1 MLPFHSTQM
10 ASDFS
15 NYQLSK
21 LMQRSR
27 TSQKLADVRKVLKS
41 SETAVIGLSE
51 ESKVHEVEAS
61 RIMSSD
67 TAHYILVKGR
77 ELESSSQ
84 EDSLSQSSMEFPAI
98 GELESDMDWRREEEE
113 EEKVVEE
120 KVVEKEKE
128 QEEKVVEKEKEQEE
142 KVVEKEEGKVEE
154 EVAEKEEEK
163 VVEEEEKVVEK
174 EEEQE
179 EKVVTESG
187 WGVVESEPCKREEEP
202 VRGTGELQESAATV
216 CKPLSSVAT
225 SEQGEEASSQERDC
239 SNLQVEPA
247 VSAMSEEVT
256 AIPQETS
263 SLTVSVI
270 ASESERET
278 TPRDKFSFT
287 EKEKCSDK
295 YSLASTVSS
304 ATEMQTALKEKTS
317 SPVAHASTSEGAPS
331 SQPCEKLREVG
342 EVLRDGRSFVEEDV
356 EEERRVHLEEQL
368 DKEGE
373 KEKDKEERVEEREK
387 EVEGKEVEGKEG
399 GGKEEGEKEGGGEE
413 AGRTPEQAVTISSS
427 VKVSPCQFEKDN
439 SASHLEDKDSAEAGV
454 HKGQTVTVNHH
465 SVGGSVDSA
474 SLRTDHWELTQVV
487 QLVGSEE
494 EGVRGGVTT
503 ENDQSE
509 VRMLEDQ
516 VGYISDSE
524 SGSF

>member
-1 MLPFHSTQM
+1 
-10 ASDFS
+10 
-15 NYQLSK
+15 
-21 LMQRSR
+21 MQRSR

-113 EEKVVEE
+113 EEKI
-120 KVVEKEKE
+120 
-128 QEEKVVEKEKEQEE
+128 
-142 KVVEKEEGKVEE
+142 VEKEEG
-154 EVAEKEEEK
+154 
-163 VVEEEEKVVEK
+163 VEEEEEE

-179 EKVVTESG
+179 EKAVTESG
-187 WGVVESEPCKREEEP
+187 WGVVESEPHKEEEET
-202 VRGTGELQESAATV
+202 VELQESAATV
-216 CKPLSSVAT
+216 CKPLSFMAT
-225 SEQGEEASSQERDC
+225 SEQREEEASFQDRDC
-239 SNLQVEPA
+239 SNLQVEPT

-278 TPRDKFSFT
+278 TRDKCSLT
-287 EKEKCSDK
+287 SVVSSASEMQATPREKEKCS
-295 YSLASTVSS
+295 
-304 ATEMQTALKEKTS
+304 
-317 SPVAHASTSEGAPS
+317 PVAYASASEGLPS

-342 EVLRDGRSFVEEDV
+342 EVLRDGRSFVEEGV
-356 EEERRVHLEEQL
+356 EEERGLHLEEQL

-373 KEKDKEERVEEREK
+373 KEGEKEERVEEREK
-387 EVEGKEVEGKEG
+387 EEGEKEERVEEREKEERVEERE
-399 GGKEEGEKEGGGEE
+399 KEEGEKEEGEKE
-413 AGRTPEQAVTISSS
+413 ERVEEREKEEGRTPEQSVTISSS

-439 SASHLEDKDSAEAGV
+439 SASHLEDKESAEADE
-454 HKGQTVTVNHH
+454 HKEQTVTVNHH
-465 SVGGSVDSA
+465 SVGESVDSA
-474 SLRTDHWELTQVV
+474 SLRTDHLKRTQVV
-487 QLVGSEE
+487 QLVESEE

-503 ENDQSE
+503 VIDQSE

-524 SGSF
+524 SGWF

>member
-113 EEKVVEE
+113 EEKVVKEEEKVVEKVVKEEE
-120 KVVEKEKE
+120 KVVEKEE
-128 QEEKVVEKEKEQEE
+128 EQEE

-154 EVAEKEEEK
+154 EV
-163 VVEEEEKVVEK
+163 V
-174 EEEQE
+174 EQE
-179 EKVVTESG
+179 EKAVTESG

-270 ASESERET
+270 ASVSERET
-278 TPRDKFSFT
+278 TPRDKCSLT

-295 YSLASTVSS
+295 CSLASTVSTT
-304 ATEMQTALKEKTS
+304 TEMQTALKEKTS
-317 SPVAHASTSEGAPS
+317 SPVAYASASEGAPS

-342 EVLRDGRSFVEEDV
+342 EVLRDGRSFVEKGV
-356 EEERRVHLEEQL
+356 EEERGLHLEEQL
-368 DKEGE
+368 DREGE
-373 KEKDKEERVEEREK
+373 KEEGVEEREK
-387 EVEGKEVEGKEG
+387 EEGEKKERE
-399 GGKEEGEKEGGGEE
+399 KEEGEKEGGGEE
-413 AGRTPEQAVTISSS
+413 AGRTLEQAVTISSS

-439 SASHLEDKDSAEAGV
+439 SHLEEKESAEADE
-454 HKGQTVTVNHH
+454 HKEQTVTVDHH
-465 SVGGSVDSA
+465 GVGESVDSA
-474 SLRTDHWELTQVV
+474 SLRTDHWEQTEVV
-487 QLVGSEE
+487 QLVESEE

-524 SGSF
+524 SGWF

>member
-1 MLPFHSTQM
+1 M
-10 ASDFS
+10 
-15 NYQLSK
+15 
-21 LMQRSR
+21 
-27 TSQKLADVRKVLKS
+27 
-41 SETAVIGLSE
+41 
-51 ESKVHEVEAS
+51 
-61 RIMSSD
+61 
-67 TAHYILVKGR
+67 
-77 ELESSSQ
+77 
-84 EDSLSQSSMEFPAI
+84 
-98 GELESDMDWRREEEE
+98 
-113 EEKVVEE
+113 
-120 KVVEKEKE
+120 
-128 QEEKVVEKEKEQEE
+128 
-142 KVVEKEEGKVEE
+142 
-154 EVAEKEEEK
+154 
-163 VVEEEEKVVEK
+163 
-174 EEEQE
+174 
-179 EKVVTESG
+179 
-187 WGVVESEPCKREEEP
+187 
-202 VRGTGELQESAATV
+202 RGTGELQESAATV

-270 ASESERET
+270 ASVSERET
-278 TPRDKFSFT
+278 TPRDKCLLT

-295 YSLASTVSS
+295 CSLASTVSS

-317 SPVAHASTSEGAPS
+317 SPVAYASASEGTPS

-356 EEERRVHLEEQL
+356 EEERGLHLEEQL
-368 DKEGE
+368 DREGE
-373 KEKDKEERVEEREK
+373 KERVEEREK
-387 EVEGKEVEGKEG
+387 EEREKEEREKEEREKEEGEKEERE
-399 GGKEEGEKEGGGEE
+399 KEEGEKEGGGEE

-439 SASHLEDKDSAEAGV
+439 SASHLEEKESAEAGV
-454 HKGQTVTVNHH
+454 HKGQTVTVDHH
-465 SVGGSVDSA
+465 SVGESVDGA

-487 QLVGSEE
+487 QLVESEE

-503 ENDQSE
+503 EIDQSE

-524 SGSF
+524 SG